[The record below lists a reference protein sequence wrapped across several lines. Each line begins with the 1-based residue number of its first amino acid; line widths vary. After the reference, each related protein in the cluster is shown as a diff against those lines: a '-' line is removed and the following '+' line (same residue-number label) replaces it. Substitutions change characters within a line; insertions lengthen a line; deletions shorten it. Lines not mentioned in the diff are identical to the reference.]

1 MQAAAIQPARI
12 HGIRYGAKILVT
24 VLLLCM
30 LPASGCNTKSADRVQ
45 GSGPLSTITL
55 QAAAESTFTE
65 QQPSTKAQDTAAAT
79 VSQPDATPVT
89 APAVTPV
96 TNPEDIMPAP
106 LFTYNAQTGEL
117 RAYYSTFD
125 SGADYYT
132 LSNPAAR
139 ESGDYVYYTF
149 AEFDLSI
156 AYCFDA
162 DYGVWRVFNTSYM
175 GEEVTSANFKSGYE
189 CTEYAVYKDC
199 EDAVRN
205 QEDLARLR
213 AQDVPAY
220 LQWDNIL
227 WYSFAY
233 AYDETPY
240 KTRSPK
246 VPIEMNI
253 DINKDGTPDTLVYD
267 VNRNLSLNGGSQI
280 YLLTGLSTDI
290 YPIGVYVFDVN
301 PDDSSLDFLF
311 VFGSGLPGVDALAPS
326 LWVRYDQGWIIKELP
341 YKQIC
346 SVTDNK
352 IVVSGIASFF
362 DYRYITREFSV
373 DKSYELTS
381 TDQLFPFIEKF
392 TVIAPIDAV
401 FRKNDGTD
409 YKGSLTAGTEIETTE
424 TDYISKVYFVTASG
438 EKGYFAVDSNL
449 LTRTGGTQ
457 TYYNDCLKS
466 DGYIGYNLIP

>member
-1 MQAAAIQPARI
+1 MPVTAIEPARI
-12 HGIRYGAKILVT
+12 HGVRFFAKILVP
-24 VLLLCM
+24 VLLVFI
-30 LPASGCNTKSADRVQ
+30 LPVSGCDRASADHLQ
-45 GSGPLSTITL
+45 DSAPLSTITVKEETESAFSGPQL
-55 QAAAESTFTE
+55 SAKAEDSAVT
-65 QQPSTKAQDTAAAT
+65 T
-79 VSQPDATPVT
+79 VSQPAMTPAATSAATPAT
-89 APAVTPV
+89 I
-96 TNPEDIMPAP
+96 PEDIMSAP
-106 LFTYNAQTGEL
+106 LFTYDAQTDEL

-125 SGADYYT
+125 NGAKYYT
-132 LSNPAAR
+132 LSNSAAKV
-139 ESGDYVYYTF
+139 SGDYVYYTF
-149 AEFDLSI
+149 TEFDLSI
-156 AYCFDA
+156 VYYFDA
-162 DYGVWRVFNTSYM
+162 DYSVWRVFNTMYM
-175 GEEVTSANFKSGYE
+175 GEEATAENLKDGYKCAE
-189 CTEYAVYKDC
+189 FAVYMDC
-199 EDAVRN
+199 EDAVKN
-205 QEDLARLR
+205 QEHLDRVR
-213 AQDVPAY
+213 AQDAPSY
-220 LQWDNIL
+220 RQWDNVL

-253 DINKDGTPDTLVYD
+253 DINKDGTPDTLLYD

-280 YLLTGLSTDI
+280 YLLKDLSPDI

-301 PDDSSLDFLF
+301 PDDTSLDFLF
-311 VFGSGLPGVDALAPS
+311 VFGSGAPGIDALAPS
-326 LWVRYDQGWIIKELP
+326 LWVRYDQGWIVKAIP

-352 IVVSGIASFF
+352 IVVSGIVFF
-362 DYRYITREFSV
+362 FEYRYITREFSV

-401 FRKNDGTD
+401 FQKSDGTD
-409 YKGSLTAGTEIETTE
+409 HKGSLKAGTEIETTV

-449 LTRTGGTQ
+449 LMGTGGMQ

>member
-1 MQAAAIQPARI
+1 MLVTAIKTARI
-12 HGIRYGAKILVT
+12 YGVRFFTKILVP
-24 VLLLCM
+24 VLLMSM
-30 LPASGCNTKSADRVQ
+30 LPASGCDRASADHIQ
-45 GSGPLSTITL
+45 DSAPLSSITIKEET
-55 QAAAESTFTE
+55 ESAFTE
-65 QQPSTKAQDTAAAT
+65 PQLSAKAEDSAVTSLPQ
-79 VSQPDATPVT
+79 PVT
-89 APAVTPV
+89 TTPATTPG
-96 TNPEDIMPAP
+96 DIMSAP
-106 LFTYNAQTGEL
+106 LFTYDAQTDEL
-117 RAYYSTFD
+117 RAYYNTFD
-125 SGADYYT
+125 NGADFYT

-156 AYCFDA
+156 VYYFDA

-175 GEEVTSANFKSGYE
+175 EEEVTSVNLESGYE

-199 EDAVRN
+199 EDAVKN
-205 QEDLARLR
+205 QEHLDRVR
-213 AQDVPAY
+213 AQDAPSY
-220 LQWDNIL
+220 RQWDNIL

-301 PDDSSLDFLF
+301 PDDTSLDFLF

-326 LWVRYDQGWIIKELP
+326 LWVRYDQGWIIKEIP

-346 SVTDNK
+346 SVKDNK
-352 IVVSGIASFF
+352 IIVSGIAPFF
-362 DYRYITREFSV
+362 EYLYITREFSV
-373 DKSYELTS
+373 DESYALTS

-401 FRKNDGTD
+401 FQKSDGTD
-409 YKGSLTAGTEIETTE
+409 HKGTLKTGTEIETTE

-438 EKGYFAVDSNL
+438 EKGFFVVDSNSL
-449 LTRTGGTQ
+449 MRMGGEQ

>member
-1 MQAAAIQPARI
+1 MLVTAIKPARI
-12 HGIRYGAKILVT
+12 YGVRFFTKILVP
-24 VLLLCM
+24 VLLMSM
-30 LPASGCNTKSADRVQ
+30 LPASGCARSSADHIQDSAPLSSITVKEETESAF
-45 GSGPLSTITL
+45 SGPQLS
-55 QAAAESTFTE
+55 AKAEDSAVT
-65 QQPSTKAQDTAAAT
+65 T
-79 VSQPDATPVT
+79 VSQPAMTPAATSAATPAT
-89 APAVTPV
+89 I
-96 TNPEDIMPAP
+96 PEDIMSAP
-106 LFTYNAQTGEL
+106 LFTYDAQTDEL

-125 SGADYYT
+125 NGAKYYT
-132 LSNPAAR
+132 LSNSAAKV
-139 ESGDYVYYTF
+139 SGDYVYYTF
-149 AEFDLSI
+149 TEFDLSI
-156 AYCFDA
+156 VYYFDA
-162 DYGVWRVFNTSYM
+162 DYSVWRVFNTMYM
-175 GEEVTSANFKSGYE
+175 GEEATAENLKDGYKCAE
-189 CTEYAVYKDC
+189 FAVYMDC
-199 EDAVRN
+199 EDAVKN
-205 QEDLARLR
+205 QEHLDRVR
-213 AQDVPAY
+213 AQDAPSY
-220 LQWDNIL
+220 RQWDNVL

-253 DINKDGTPDTLVYD
+253 DINKDGTPDTLLYD

-280 YLLTGLSTDI
+280 YLLKDLSPDI

-311 VFGSGLPGVDALAPS
+311 VFGSGAPGIDALAPS
-326 LWVRYDQGWIIKELP
+326 LWVRYDQGWIIKEIP

-362 DYRYITREFSV
+362 EYRYITREFSV

-401 FRKNDGTD
+401 FQKSDGTD
-409 YKGSLTAGTEIETTE
+409 HKGSLTAGTEIETTE

-438 EKGYFAVDSNL
+438 EKGYFAVDGNL
-449 LTRTGGTQ
+449 LTGTGGMQ
-457 TYYNDCLKS
+457 TYYDDCLKS
-466 DGYIGYNLIP
+466 DGYIGYNLVP